1 MATGTTA
8 NFDLTRNELIETAL
22 RKIGALRLGQV
33 VPADKLAQGIRALNM
48 IIREEDA
55 KGTQQAKN
63 LWALDEKTLKL
74 QADGFVYDV
83 ENDGLSGSILDMVSC
98 FYRTTSGDD
107 TKVKIVVAEQYDAI
121 TAKDDTGDVE
131 RVYLK
136 RDRDLSCQLLYVN
149 PAPGSVGTTS
159 EVIGSDGVNYRCTLG
174 HTSAAIN
181 KPISGTSWRIY
192 WSAGGTSG
200 SAWVTATAYTNGEL
214 LRYVIKRPLYDFDN
228 AGDNP
233 DMPQGWGRYLVFR
246 LAHDISPEYSIT
258 LEERAWLKNEYM
270 QARAEIFPNTQQISN
285 EIYNKGLFF

>member
-1 MATGTTA
+1 M
-8 NFDLTRNELIETAL
+8 
-22 RKIGALRLGQV
+22 GQILS
-33 VPADKLAQGIRALNM
+33 ADRLAQGIRALNM

-55 KGTQQAKN
+55 KGTQQSKN

-74 QADGFVYDV
+74 QAAGYVYNV
-83 ENDGLSGSILDMVSC
+83 ENDGLSGSILDMLSC
-98 FYRTTSGDD
+98 YYRNTSGDD
-107 TKVKIVVAEQYDAI
+107 TEVKIVTAEQYEAI
-121 TAKDDTGDVE
+121 ADKNDTGDVE

-136 RDRDLSCQLLYVN
+136 RDRDLDCQLLYVN
-149 PAPGSVGTTS
+149 PAPSSVGTTS
-159 EVIGSDGVNYRCTLG
+159 EVVGSDGVNYRCIMG
-174 HTSAAIN
+174 HTSDTIN
-181 KPISGTSWRIY
+181 KPITGTSWRVY

-246 LAHDISPEYSIT
+246 LAHDLSPEYSIT

-270 QARAEIFPNTQQISN
+270 QARAEVFPNTQQIAN
-285 EIYNKGLFF
+285 DIYDKGLFY